1 MLDYAFR
8 WGDFMSFIGDFINH
22 EKVVKRRFEQL
33 EALNDAI
40 ARIQAE
46 ASQAE
51 IYYESLDRDVKAK
64 KKELEDLLVRLQ
76 LVDDIR
82 QMKKKK
88 AELGMQLEGT
98 YSPSEVIFA
107 IYETMNGNNALM
119 NVFSYIGES
128 KPEDNGVLYQ
138 SLSGDKLIGF
148 TKDFD
153 CTLYYEEGDPYYIN
167 AKAKTFISF
176 SEACIDLGNTLYLKK
191 RVTAEEVNSV
201 LMEFRKKYVIRCDD
215 DGYCFARVKNK
226 K

>member
-1 MLDYAFR
+1 
-8 WGDFMSFIGDFINH
+8 MSFIGDFINH
-22 EKVVKRRFEQL
+22 EKVVQRRFEQL
-33 EALNDAI
+33 EALNDVI
-40 ARIQAE
+40 AERQAE

-51 IYYESLDRDVKAK
+51 IYYQSLDRDVKAK
-64 KKELEDLLVRLQ
+64 KRELEDLLVKLQ

-82 QMKKKK
+82 QMEKKK
-88 AELGMQLEGT
+88 ADLQQKLGELGKRLEGT

-119 NVFSYIGES
+119 NAFSYIGES
-128 KPEDNGVLYQ
+128 KPEDDGVLYQ

-153 CTLYYEEGDPYYIN
+153 STLYYDEGDPYYIN
-167 AKAKTFISF
+167 AKAETFISF

-201 LMEFRKKYVIRCDD
+201 FMEFRKKYVIHCDD
-215 DGYCFARVKNK
+215 YGYCFARVKKRRNR
-226 K
+226 